1 MGSLGPSIKSNN
13 PSPQSADISVPAAS
27 LGGLAGR
34 AYSSN
39 VMCAKVDMSSMA
51 LAWTDN
57 GASGG
62 YTSQKIIDFPEG
74 KILILGATANL
85 TAITLGSGLGASSTT
100 FVLSAGTSPE
110 ATGTTLDG
118 AMVNVIPS
126 TAVSIT
132 ASVGTSFASSTA
144 ALATSVTDGHTTAI
158 DLYLNFA
165 ADANDST
172 ASKTAA
178 EAGLTLTGTVYV
190 WYINMG
196 D

>member
-1 MGSLGPSIKSNN
+1 MGSLAPSIRSNN
-13 PSPQSADISVPAAS
+13 PTSQSADISVQSYA
-27 LGGLAGR
+27 GLSGR
-34 AYSSN
+34 AYASN
-39 VMCAKVDMSSMA
+39 VMCAKIDLVSCA

-57 GASGG
+57 GGSGG
-62 YTSQKIIDFPEG
+62 YTSLKIIDFPEG
-74 KILILGATANL
+74 KINILGATANF
-85 TAITLGSGLGASSTT
+85 TNITLGAGLGASSTT

>member
-1 MGSLGPSIKSNN
+1 MGSLAPSIKSNN
-13 PSPQSADISVPAAS
+13 PTGQSADISVQSYA
-27 LGGLAGR
+27 GLSGR
-34 AYSSN
+34 AYASN
-39 VMCAKVDMSSMA
+39 VMCAKIDLSSCK

-62 YTSQKIIDFPEG
+62 YTSLKIIDFPEG
-74 KILILGATANL
+74 KILMLGATANF
-85 TAITLGSGLGASSTT
+85 TNITLGAGLGASSTT
-100 FVLSAGTSPE
+100 FVLSAGTSAE
-110 ATGTTLDG
+110 ATGTTLDSVQ
-118 AMVNVIPS
+118 ANLLPS

-132 ASVGTSFASSTA
+132 ASVGTAFSSSTA
-144 ALATSVTDGHTTAI
+144 VLTAAATDGHTTAI

-165 ADANDST
+165 ADGTDST

>member
-13 PSPQSADISVPAAS
+13 PSPRSADISVPAAS

-100 FVLSAGTSPE
+100 FVVSLGTSAE
-110 ATGTTLDG
+110 ATGTTLDSVQ
-118 AMVNVIPS
+118 ANIIPS
-126 TAVSIT
+126 TAVTIATS
-132 ASVGTSFASSTA
+132 AGTVFASSTA
-144 ALATSVTDGHTTAI
+144 VLTAAATDGHTTAI
-158 DLYLNFA
+158 DAYINFA
-165 ADANDST
+165 ADGTDS
-172 ASKTAA
+172 
-178 EAGLTLTGTVYV
+178 TGTVTAANGGLTVSGTIYL
-190 WYINMG
+190 WYINLG

>member
-1 MGSLGPSIKSNN
+1 MGSLAPSIKSNN
-13 PSPQSADISVPAAS
+13 PTGQSADISVQSYA
-27 LGGLAGR
+27 GLSGR

-39 VMCAKVDMSSMA
+39 VMCAKIDLSSCK

-62 YTSQKIIDFPEG
+62 YTSLKIIDFPEG
-74 KILILGATANL
+74 KINILGATANF
-85 TAITLGSGLGASSTT
+85 TNITLGAGLGASSTT

-144 ALATSVTDGHTTAI
+144 ALTTSVTDGHTTPI

-165 ADANDST
+165 ADATDST